1 MKRTAGALG
10 RFLAELARAQHRD
23 QLILRAAALAY
34 TTLLSLVPVLT
45 VALALVA
52 RVQPERAEVIV
63 AAIAAVF
70 PFSSTQVTATLAAF
84 AERTISLG
92 WAAIVISAL
101 ITINAFFQIEAVMN
115 AIWGVAARRKLRWR
129 LASFLAVLIWGP
141 LLLVSLFSLL
151 YWLQSHPTLRVLAPF
166 TRPLPALFAFTVL
179 AALYRWVPHAR
190 VPWRAVAAGAAVAA
204 AALTLIH
211 LGYQFYLD
219 LATGLN
225 VVYGSLAIVLFFLI
239 SLFLF
244 WFAVLLGAE
253 ASWVVGRPQP
263 IARALPGDAAVAL
276 LAAMAED
283 GAVDADRVASFLGSD
298 ADEVL
303 TRLAAEPPLITLA
316 AAGWRLARPADE
328 FTVAE
333 VRTRLGVGEAGD
345 DPSGEHRSL
354 AATAKAVSAAGVATA
369 TAKPVR
375 TPAAKHAS
383 IHTPVV
389 EVRRTATI
397 ALAGASMTPN
407 LPAGTRVL
415 VAIDLDRRAE
425 PGDVVLFSGE
435 PPVLHRVLHVVR
447 LRRRTV
453 LFHRG
458 DAGGGI
464 GITDNT
470 GLLGLAI
477 AVLSPQPGPVP
488 AVADLPLPAQDSYC
502 RARRLAILAAWALRL
517 GLRRRFLPAA
527 VQRLLA
533 RAMMTGN
540 GDAATPQPPRVDEE
554 APQPPTPSA
563 PHTR

>member
-1 MKRTAGALG
+1 MRQAASTLG

-34 TTLLSLVPVLT
+34 TTLLSLVPLLT

-115 AIWGVAARRKLRWR
+115 SIWGVAARRKLRWR

-141 LLLVSLFSLL
+141 LLLISLFSLL

-211 LGYQFYLD
+211 LGYQLYLD

-253 ASWVVGRPQP
+253 ASWVAGRPVP
-263 IARALPGDAAVAL
+263 VAHTLPGDAAVAM

-298 ADEVL
+298 AGEVL
-303 TRLAAEPPLITLA
+303 TRLAAEPPLITPA
-316 AAGWRLARPADE
+316 AGGWRLARPADE
-328 FTVAE
+328 VTIAD
-333 VRTRLGVGEAGD
+333 VRTRLGVPATGTD
-345 DPSGEHRSL
+345 TSGEHRSL
-354 AATAKAVSAAGVATA
+354 AA
-369 TAKPVR
+369 
-375 TPAAKHAS
+375 AAKL
-383 IHTPVV
+383 TDP
-389 EVRRTATI
+389 RQR
-397 ALAGASMTPN
+397 
-407 LPAGTRVL
+407 
-415 VAIDLDRRAE
+415 DR
-425 PGDVVLFSGE
+425 
-435 PPVLHRVLHVVR
+435 
-447 LRRRTV
+447 
-453 LFHRG
+453 
-458 DAGGGI
+458 
-464 GITDNT
+464 
-470 GLLGLAI
+470 
-477 AVLSPQPGPVP
+477 
-488 AVADLPLPAQDSYC
+488 
-502 RARRLAILAAWALRL
+502 
-517 GLRRRFLPAA
+517 
-527 VQRLLA
+527 
-533 RAMMTGN
+533 
-540 GDAATPQPPRVDEE
+540 
-554 APQPPTPSA
+554 TPSA
-563 PHTR
+563 GA